1 MSNPISVIAGLC
13 IAASAFLVLWN
24 QIRVRKILTH
34 MDRMLD
40 RAIDGTFTTQM
51 IDETML
57 SAVEFK
63 LGRYLDAA
71 GTSARKLAE
80 EKERIKT
87 LISDISHQTKTPV
100 ASLLLYCE
108 LLEEQKLDET
118 SAEYAKAACGQA
130 KKLQFLIATL
140 IRMSRLETG
149 ILALY
154 PVCADIFPMLEKA
167 CAQLAP
173 KAAAKGLSLA
183 LLPAEEEEIQAC
195 FDEKWTLEAVCNI
208 LDNAVKYTESGGS
221 IHVKV
226 TETPGAM
233 SGYANYEFVIKD
245 TGIGMSEDF
254 VKKIFEPFKRELDS
268 TTSGIQGTG
277 LGMAITKNIVEMM
290 GGTISVESEKGVG
303 SEFRVCL
310 TFRINTGEKLVHM
323 SEFENVMSLEEQLA
337 EVPKGRILLAEDV
350 ELNQE
355 IAATILGDAGFETE
369 IAGNGR
375 IAVDMLAKSEPGY
388 YQVILMDVQMPVMNG
403 YEATKE
409 IRRMENQVH
418 ASIPIIAM
426 TANAFEEDKQEAL
439 RSGMNGHIAKPIDME
454 ILFGVLRQILK

>member
-1 MSNPISVIAGLC
+1 MSNLISVIAGLC

-24 QIRVRKILTH
+24 QIRLRKILTH

-57 SAVEFK
+57 SSVEFK
-63 LGRYLDAA
+63 LGRYLNAA

-118 SAEYAKAACGQA
+118 SAEYVKAACGQA

-149 ILALY
+149 ILTLY

-183 LLPAEEEEIQAC
+183 LLPEEEEEIKAC

-208 LDNAVKYTESGGS
+208 LDNAVKYTDSGG
-221 IHVKV
+221 ITVKV
-226 TETPGAM
+226 IA
-233 SGYANYEFVIKD
+233 YELFCRIEIAD
-245 TGIGMSEDF
+245 TGIGISE
-254 VKKIFEPFKRELDS
+254 
-268 TTSGIQGTG
+268 
-277 LGMAITKNIVEMM
+277 
-290 GGTISVESEKGVG
+290 
-303 SEFRVCL
+303 
-310 TFRINTGEKLVHM
+310 
-323 SEFENVMSLEEQLA
+323 EEQAQVFSRFYRSHAAADKEGIGIGLYLA
-337 EVPKGRILLAEDV
+337 R
-350 ELNQE
+350 E
-355 IAATILGDAGFETE
+355 IVTE
-369 IAGNGR
+369 ENGYIR
-375 IAVDMLAKSEPGY
+375 LKSEPGCGS
-388 YQVILMDVQMPVMNG
+388 VFSVFLPRN
-403 YEATKE
+403 
-409 IRRMENQVH
+409 
-418 ASIPIIAM
+418 P
-426 TANAFEEDKQEAL
+426 F
-439 RSGMNGHIAKPIDME
+439 
-454 ILFGVLRQILK
+454 